1 MKQTTYPQPSL
12 VNRIAAIETMEELV
26 QARDTLLALW
36 EKGELSRR
44 TARRLEQVA
53 NERYR
58 VISQRRV
65 QVPRGGVLV
74 PRHLAEGKVVLGPDG
89 KPAGS

>member
-1 MKQTTYPQPSL
+1 MKHTTYPPSL
-12 VNRIAAIETMEELV
+12 VDRVAALETLEELEA
-26 QARDTLLALW
+26 ARDTLLALW
-36 EKGELSRR
+36 KKGELSRR

-58 VISQRRV
+58 VIKARRV
-65 QVPRGGVLV
+65 VAPRGGVMV
-74 PRHLAEGKVVLGPDG
+74 PRHLAEGKVLLGPDG

>member
-1 MKQTTYPQPSL
+1 MKQTTYPPNL
-12 VNRIAAIETMEELV
+12 VDRVAALETIEELEA
-26 QARDTLLALW
+26 ARDTLLALW

-58 VISQRRV
+58 VIKARRV
-65 QVPRGGVLV
+65 QVPRGGVMV
-74 PRHLAEGKVVLGPDG
+74 PRHLAEGKVILGPDG
-89 KPAGS
+89 KPAGG